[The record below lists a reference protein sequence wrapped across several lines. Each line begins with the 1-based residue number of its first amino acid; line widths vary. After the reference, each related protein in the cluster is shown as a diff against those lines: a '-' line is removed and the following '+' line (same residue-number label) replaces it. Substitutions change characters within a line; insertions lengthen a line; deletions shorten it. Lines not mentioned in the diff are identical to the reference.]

1 MRNPFLFI
9 FGLIVMLLGFAFLF
23 DQAFGFDLVRFVWP
37 IGLILAGLAV
47 ILLRNKTPDF
57 DVEIGKQNNA
67 FISEMNRNGRWL
79 VENESFSA
87 FIADMTLDLSNADI
101 PKGETIFA
109 LSGFIGD
116 ISVRVPDDVGVM
128 VSSSAF
134 ISELSAPG
142 MKEGGVL
149 GPSKVVSDEYDT
161 AVRKIRIEASYFISD
176 ITVQTTG
183 YPAIE
188 SIKEKSPSML
198 A

>member
-37 IGLILAGLAV
+37 IGLILAGLAL
-47 ILLRNKTPDF
+47 ILQRNKMPDYG
-57 DVEIGKQNNA
+57 VEIGKQNNA
-67 FISEMNRNGRWL
+67 FISEVNRNGRWL

-87 FIADMTLDLSNADI
+87 FIADMTLDLSDADI

-116 ISVRVPDDVGVM
+116 VSFRVPDDVAVM
-128 VSSSAF
+128 VSTSSF
-134 ISELSAPG
+134 ISEVSAPG
-142 MKEGGVL
+142 KQEGGVL
-149 GPSKVVSDEYDT
+149 GPSKVVGDEYDT

-176 ITVQTTG
+176 ISVQTSG
-183 YPAIE
+183 YPVIE
-188 SIKEKSPSML
+188 TIKEKSPSML
-198 A
+198 S